1 MKPPNLSEWALRH
14 QQMVFYLII
23 VFMIGGV
30 ISYFQLGRA
39 EDPDFTFKVMVVRTL
54 WPGASAQQVEQ
65 QLTERIE
72 KKLAETPWVDVLRT
86 ASRPGESLTVV
97 LLKDYTPKTEVSEA
111 WRQVRKKLDD
121 IHHTLPPGVQ
131 GPFPNDEF
139 GDIQIKIFAL
149 TAKDDKTGYTMGDL
163 RREADRLARE
173 LRRVD
178 DVKKIELIGVQ
189 DEKIYIDVS
198 PARLAAMG
206 LVPGQVFDALQRQ
219 NAVAPAG
226 HVETETDRVRLRVS
240 GPFDSVDALR
250 EATLAV
256 GGRSFRLGDI
266 ARVTRGLA
274 DPPQPRMRVA
284 GRDAIGLGVVMAKG
298 GNVIDLGEKLSAAM
312 ARLQQDLP
320 VGIEVHVVADQPQVV
335 KTSLNLFVRT
345 LGEAVLIV
353 LAVSFLSLGW
363 RTGTVVALSIPLVL
377 AITFLAMKAFGID
390 LQRISLGA
398 LVIALGLLVD
408 DAIITAEMMVVKMEQ
423 GWDRF
428 KAATFAYTSTA
439 FPMLTGTLITAA
451 GFTPVGFAKSGAGE
465 YTISIFQVV
474 TIALLVSWLV
484 AVVFTPWLGY
494 KLLDPVSLRAIG
506 EKHGGDVYDSPFYR
520 RFRALVEWCL
530 RHRWLVIFA
539 TVGFFGLSLVA
550 FNTGVQ
556 KQFFPAAS
564 RPEIM
569 VDIWLPQG
577 ASLKATER
585 EVKRVEAL
593 LAKDDNIVSWSS
605 YIGNGAPR
613 FFLSLDQQ
621 LFADNFGQMVIVT
634 RGLTEREALKNRLE
648 AAFDAADGSWSHL
661 RLRVVRLENG
671 PPVGYPVQFRILG
684 EDLAALR
691 DGAESIS
698 TLMRAHPNLRN
709 VNFDWNDRVKSV
721 RVEIDQ
727 ARARALGVSSQDVAL
742 TLQGWLVGATVTQF
756 RENDQLIDVVWRA
769 SVARS
774 RGPACGDATAE
785 EDAKIAASKS
795 GGGIPLAD
803 ATPPRCGSPSA
814 ASGRAGAER
823 GATAADNFADPRSL
837 QRLPDLDIVAT
848 SGRHI
853 PLAQVAKLVP
863 VLEEGLIWRRDRL
876 PAITIRADIV
886 GSLQPQAASVQID
899 QQLGDLRAKLPPGFR
914 IEVGGSIEESAK
926 GEDSIKAVVPLM
938 IVGVITLLMIQL
950 QNISRTIMVLLTA
963 PLGLIGVTLALLL
976 FQVPY
981 GFVANLGVIALM
993 GMILRNS
1000 VILVDQIE
1008 QDEAEGKS
1016 AWEAIVSSTVRRFRP
1031 ITLTAAASVLAM
1043 IPLTRQVFWG
1053 PMAVAIMGGL
1063 IVATVL
1069 TCLFL
1074 PALYAAWFRVREPG
1088 TDPGVE
1094 A

>member
-1 MKPPNLSEWALRH
+1 MKQLNLSEWALKH
-14 QQMVFYLII
+14 QQMVLYLII
-23 VFMIGGV
+23 VFMIGGA
-30 ISYFQLGRA
+30 ISFFQLGRA

-86 ASRPGESLTVV
+86 ASKPGESLTIVI
-97 LLKDYTPKTEVSEA
+97 LKDYTPKTEVPEA

-121 IHHTLPPGVQ
+121 IRHTLPAGVQ

-139 GDIQIKIFAL
+139 GDVQMKIFAL
-149 TAKDDKTGYTMGDL
+149 TSRDDKTGYGMGDL

-173 LRRVD
+173 LRRVE

-189 DEKIYIDVS
+189 DEKIFIDVS

-206 LVPGQVFDALQRQ
+206 LVPTQVFDALQRQ

-226 HVETETDRVRLRVS
+226 HVETETDRVRLRVT

-250 EATLAV
+250 ETMLAV

-266 ARVTRGLA
+266 GKITRGLA

-284 GRDAIGLGVVMAKG
+284 GREAIGLGIVMAKG
-298 GNVIDLGEKLSAAM
+298 GNVIALGEKLAATM
-312 ARLQQDLP
+312 TRLQQDLP
-320 VGIEVHVVADQPQVV
+320 VGMDIHVVFDQPDIV

-345 LGEAVLIV
+345 LGEAILIV

-377 AITFLAMKAFGID
+377 AMTFLAMKIFGID

-398 LVIALGLLVD
+398 LVISLGLLVD
-408 DAIITAEMMVVKMEQ
+408 DAIIAAEMMVVKMEQ

-474 TIALLVSWLV
+474 TIALLVSWIV
-484 AVVFTPWLGY
+484 AVVFTPYLGY
-494 KLLDPVSLRAIG
+494 KLLDPAKLREIG
-506 EKHGGDVYDSPFYR
+506 EKHGGDIYDSPFYR
-520 RFRALVEWCL
+520 RFRALVVWCL

-539 TVGFFGLSLVA
+539 TIASFVLSLVA
-550 FNTGVQ
+550 FNGAVQ

-564 RPEIM
+564 RPELM

-577 ASLKATER
+577 ASLKATEH

-593 LAKDDNIVSWSS
+593 VGKDAGIASWSS
-605 YIGNGAPR
+605 YVGNGAPR

-634 RGLTEREALKNRLE
+634 KGLKEREEVKNKLE

-698 TLMRAHPNLRN
+698 TTMRAHPSLRN
-709 VNFDWNDRVKSV
+709 VNFDWNDRVKAI

-769 SVARS
+769 
-774 RGPACGDATAE
+774 
-785 EDAKIAASKS
+785 
-795 GGGIPLAD
+795 
-803 ATPPRCGSPSA
+803 
-814 ASGRAGAER
+814 GAE
-823 GATAADNFADPRSL
+823 GGTDPRTL
-837 QRLPDLDIVAT
+837 TRLPDLDIVAS

-853 PLAQVAKLVP
+853 PLAQVARLVP

-876 PAITIRADIV
+876 PTITVRADVV
-886 GSLQPQAASVQID
+886 GSLQPQAASAQID
-899 QQLGDLRAKLPPGFR
+899 GQLAALKAKLPPGFR
-914 IEVGGSIEESAK
+914 IEVGGSTEESAK
-926 GEDSIKAVVPLM
+926 GENSIKAVVPLM

-950 QNISRTIMVLLTA
+950 QSISRTIMVLLTA
-963 PLGLIGVTLALLL
+963 PLGLIGVTLALLV

-1008 QDEAEGKS
+1008 QDEQSGKTE
-1016 AWEAIVSSTVRRFRP
+1016 WEAIVGSTVRRFRP
-1031 ITLTAAASVLAM
+1031 ITLTAAAAVLAM

-1074 PALYAAWFRVREPG
+1074 PALYAAWFRVKEPAANAG
-1088 TDPGVE
+1088 
-1094 A
+1094 AA

>member
-1 MKPPNLSEWALRH
+1 MKQLNLSEWALKH
-14 QQMVFYLII
+14 PQMVLYLII
-23 VFMIGGV
+23 VFMIGGT
-30 ISYFQLGRA
+30 ISFFQLGRA

-54 WPGASAQQVEQ
+54 WPGASAQEVEQ

-86 ASRPGESLTVV
+86 ASKPGESLTIVI
-97 LLKDYTPKTEVSEA
+97 LKDFTPKTEVPEA

-121 IHHTLPPGVQ
+121 IRHTLPAGVQ

-139 GDIQIKIFAL
+139 GDVQMKIFAL
-149 TAKDDKTGYTMGDL
+149 TSRDDKAGYGMGDL

-173 LRRVD
+173 LRRVN

-206 LVPGQVFDALQRQ
+206 LAPTQVFDALQRQ
-219 NAVAPAG
+219 NAVVPAG
-226 HVETETDRVRLRVS
+226 HVETTTDRVRLRVT

-250 EATLAV
+250 ETTLAV

-266 ARVTRGLA
+266 GKITRGLA

-284 GRDAIGLGVVMAKG
+284 GREAIGLGIVMAKG
-298 GNVIDLGEKLSAAM
+298 GNVIALGENLATTM
-312 ARLQQDLP
+312 TRLQQDLP
-320 VGIEVHVVADQPQVV
+320 VGMDVHVVFDQPDIV

-345 LGEAVLIV
+345 LGEAILIV

-377 AITFLAMKAFGID
+377 AMTFLAMKIFGID

-398 LVIALGLLVD
+398 LVISLGLLVD
-408 DAIITAEMMVVKMEQ
+408 DAIIAAEMMVVKMEQ

-474 TIALLVSWLV
+474 TIALLVSWIV
-484 AVVFTPWLGY
+484 AVVFTPYLGY
-494 KLLDPVSLRAIG
+494 KLLDPAKLREIG
-506 EKHGGDVYDSPFYR
+506 EKHGGDIYDSPFYR
-520 RFRALVEWCL
+520 RFRALVVWCL

-539 TVGFFGLSLVA
+539 TIASFVLSLVA
-550 FNTGVQ
+550 FNGAVQ

-564 RPEIM
+564 RPELM

-593 LAKDDNIVSWSS
+593 LDKDAGIASWSS

-634 RGLTEREALKNRLE
+634 KGLKEREEVKNKLE

-698 TLMRAHPNLRN
+698 TTMRAHPSLRN
-709 VNFDWNDRVKSV
+709 VNFDWNDRVKAV

-769 SVARS
+769 
-774 RGPACGDATAE
+774 
-785 EDAKIAASKS
+785 
-795 GGGIPLAD
+795 
-803 ATPPRCGSPSA
+803 
-814 ASGRAGAER
+814 GAE
-823 GATAADNFADPRSL
+823 GGTDPRTL
-837 QRLPDLDIVAT
+837 TRLPDLDIVAS

-853 PLAQVAKLVP
+853 PLAQVARLVP

-876 PAITIRADIV
+876 PTITVRADVV
-886 GSLQPQAASVQID
+886 GSLQPQAASAQID
-899 QQLGDLRAKLPPGFR
+899 GQLAALKAKLPPGFR
-914 IEVGGSIEESAK
+914 IEVGGSTEESAK
-926 GEDSIKAVVPLM
+926 GENSIKAVVPLM

-950 QNISRTIMVLLTA
+950 QSISRTIMVLLTA
-963 PLGLIGVTLALLL
+963 PLGLIGVTLALLV

-1008 QDEAEGKS
+1008 QDEQSGKS
-1016 AWEAIVSSTVRRFRP
+1016 EWEAIVGSTVRRFRP
-1031 ITLTAAASVLAM
+1031 ISLTAAAAVLAM

-1074 PALYAAWFRVREPG
+1074 PALYAAWFRVKEVNAP
-1088 TDPGVE
+1088 TAE
-1094 A
+1094 AGAA

>member
-1 MKPPNLSEWALRH
+1 
-14 QQMVFYLII
+14 
-23 VFMIGGV
+23 
-30 ISYFQLGRA
+30 
-39 EDPDFTFKVMVVRTL
+39 
-54 WPGASAQQVEQ
+54 
-65 QLTERIE
+65 
-72 KKLAETPWVDVLRT
+72 
-86 ASRPGESLTVV
+86 
-97 LLKDYTPKTEVSEA
+97 
-111 WRQVRKKLDD
+111 
-121 IHHTLPPGVQ
+121 
-131 GPFPNDEF
+131 
-139 GDIQIKIFAL
+139 
-149 TAKDDKTGYTMGDL
+149 
-163 RREADRLARE
+163 
-173 LRRVD
+173 
-178 DVKKIELIGVQ
+178 
-189 DEKIYIDVS
+189 
-198 PARLAAMG
+198 
-206 LVPGQVFDALQRQ
+206 VFDALQRQ

-250 EATLAV
+250 ETTLAV
-256 GGRSFRLGDI
+256 GGRNIRLGDI

-284 GRDAIGLGVVMAKG
+284 GREAIGLGIVMAKG
-298 GNVIDLGEKLSAAM
+298 GNVIALGENLAATM

-320 VGIEVHVVADQPQVV
+320 VGMDVHVVFDQPEIV

-345 LGEAVLIV
+345 LGEAMIIV

-377 AITFLAMKAFGID
+377 AMTFLAMKVFGID

-398 LVIALGLLVD
+398 LVISLGLLVD
-408 DAIITAEMMVVKMEQ
+408 DAIIAAEMMVVKMEQ

-474 TIALLVSWLV
+474 TIALLVSWIV

-494 KLLDPVSLRAIG
+494 KLLDPVKLREIG
-506 EKHGGDVYDSPFYR
+506 EKHGGDIYDSPFYQ
-520 RFRALVEWCL
+520 RFRALVVWCL

-539 TVGFFGLSLVA
+539 TIAVFALSLVA
-550 FNTGVQ
+550 FNKGVQ

-564 RPEIM
+564 RPEVM

-593 LAKDDNIVSWSS
+593 IDKDPGIESWSS

-634 RGLTEREALKNRLE
+634 KGLKEREEVKNKLE

-698 TLMRAHPNLRN
+698 TVMRAHPNLRN

-769 SVARS
+769 GA
-774 RGPACGDATAE
+774 D
-785 EDAKIAASKS
+785 
-795 GGGIPLAD
+795 GG
-803 ATPPRCGSPSA
+803 
-814 ASGRAGAER
+814 
-823 GATAADNFADPRSL
+823 ADPRSL
-837 QRLPDLDIVAT
+837 QRLPDLDIVAA

-853 PLAQVAKLVP
+853 PLAQVARLVP

-876 PAITIRADIV
+876 PTITVRADVV
-886 GSLQPQAASVQID
+886 GNLQPQAVSAQID
-899 QQLGDLRAKLPPGFR
+899 LQLATLKSKLPPGFR
-914 IEVGGSIEESAK
+914 IELGGSTEESAK
-926 GEDSIKAVVPLM
+926 GENSIKAAVPLM

-950 QNISRTIMVLLTA
+950 QSISRTIMVLLTA
-963 PLGLIGVTLALLL
+963 PLGLIGVTLALLV

-1008 QDEAEGKS
+1008 QDEQSGKS
-1016 AWEAIVSSTVRRFRP
+1016 EWEAIVGSTVRRFRP
-1031 ITLTAAASVLAM
+1031 ITLTAAAAVLAM

-1063 IVATVL
+1063 IIATVL

-1074 PALYAAWFRVREPG
+1074 PALYAAWFRVKEPTG
-1088 TDPGVE
+1088 DMV
-1094 A
+1094 

>member
-1 MKPPNLSEWALRH
+1 MSVNLSAWAIKNRTLVRYA
-14 QQMVFYLII
+14 MLVLALVGIF
-23 VFMIGGV
+23 
-30 ISYFQLGRA
+30 SYQKLGQS
-39 EDPDFTFKVMVVRTL
+39 EDPPFTFKVMVVRTL
-54 WPGASAQQVEQ
+54 WPGANAQQVEQ

-86 ASRPGESLTVV
+86 ASKPGESLTIVI
-97 LLKDYTPKTEVSEA
+97 LKDYTPKTEVPEA

-121 IHHTLPPGVQ
+121 IRHTLPAGVQ

-139 GDIQIKIFAL
+139 GDVQMKIFAL
-149 TAKDDKTGYTMGDL
+149 TSRDDKAGYGMGDL
-163 RREADRLARE
+163 RREADKLARE
-173 LRRVD
+173 LRRVA

-206 LVPGQVFDALQRQ
+206 LAPTQVFDALQRQ

-250 EATLAV
+250 ETALAV
-256 GGRSFRLGDI
+256 GGRNIRLGDI

-284 GRDAIGLGVVMAKG
+284 GREAIGLGIVMAKG
-298 GNVIDLGEKLSAAM
+298 GNVIALGENLAATM

-320 VGIEVHVVADQPQVV
+320 VGMDVHVVFDQPEIV

-345 LGEAVLIV
+345 LGEAMIIV

-377 AITFLAMKAFGID
+377 AMTFLAMKVFGID

-398 LVIALGLLVD
+398 LVISLGLLVD
-408 DAIITAEMMVVKMEQ
+408 DAIIAAEMMVVKMEQ

-474 TIALLVSWLV
+474 TIALLVSWIV

-494 KLLDPVSLRAIG
+494 KLLDPVKLREIG
-506 EKHGGDVYDSPFYR
+506 EKHGGDIYDSPFYQ
-520 RFRALVEWCL
+520 RFRALVVWCL

-539 TVGFFGLSLVA
+539 TIAVFALSLVA
-550 FNTGVQ
+550 FNKGVQ

-564 RPEIM
+564 RPEVM

-593 LAKDDNIVSWSS
+593 IDKDPGIESWSS

-634 RGLTEREALKNRLE
+634 KGLKEREEVKNKLE

-698 TLMRAHPNLRN
+698 TVMRAHPNLRN

-769 SVARS
+769 GA
-774 RGPACGDATAE
+774 D
-785 EDAKIAASKS
+785 
-795 GGGIPLAD
+795 GG
-803 ATPPRCGSPSA
+803 
-814 ASGRAGAER
+814 
-823 GATAADNFADPRSL
+823 ADPRSL
-837 QRLPDLDIVAT
+837 QRLPDLDIVAA

-853 PLAQVAKLVP
+853 PLAQVARLVP

-876 PAITIRADIV
+876 PTITVRADVV
-886 GSLQPQAASVQID
+886 GNLQPQAVSAQID
-899 QQLGDLRAKLPPGFR
+899 LQLATLKSKLPPGFR
-914 IEVGGSIEESAK
+914 IELGGSTEESAK
-926 GEDSIKAVVPLM
+926 GENSIKAAVPLM

-950 QNISRTIMVLLTA
+950 QSISRTIMVLLTA
-963 PLGLIGVTLALLL
+963 PLGLIGVTLALLV

-1008 QDEAEGKS
+1008 QDEQSGKS
-1016 AWEAIVSSTVRRFRP
+1016 EWEAIVGSTVRRFRP
-1031 ITLTAAASVLAM
+1031 ITLTAAAAVLAM

-1063 IVATVL
+1063 IIATVL

-1074 PALYAAWFRVREPG
+1074 PALYAAWFRVKEPTG
-1088 TDPGVE
+1088 DMV
-1094 A
+1094 

>member
-1 MKPPNLSEWALRH
+1 
-14 QQMVFYLII
+14 
-23 VFMIGGV
+23 
-30 ISYFQLGRA
+30 
-39 EDPDFTFKVMVVRTL
+39 
-54 WPGASAQQVEQ
+54 
-65 QLTERIE
+65 
-72 KKLAETPWVDVLRT
+72 
-86 ASRPGESLTVV
+86 
-97 LLKDYTPKTEVSEA
+97 
-111 WRQVRKKLDD
+111 
-121 IHHTLPPGVQ
+121 
-131 GPFPNDEF
+131 
-139 GDIQIKIFAL
+139 
-149 TAKDDKTGYTMGDL
+149 
-163 RREADRLARE
+163 
-173 LRRVD
+173 
-178 DVKKIELIGVQ
+178 
-189 DEKIYIDVS
+189 
-198 PARLAAMG
+198 
-206 LVPGQVFDALQRQ
+206 
-219 NAVAPAG
+219 
-226 HVETETDRVRLRVS
+226 
-240 GPFDSVDALR
+240 
-250 EATLAV
+250 
-256 GGRSFRLGDI
+256 
-266 ARVTRGLA
+266 
-274 DPPQPRMRVA
+274 
-284 GRDAIGLGVVMAKG
+284 
-298 GNVIDLGEKLSAAM
+298 
-312 ARLQQDLP
+312 
-320 VGIEVHVVADQPQVV
+320 
-335 KTSLNLFVRT
+335 
-345 LGEAVLIV
+345 
-353 LAVSFLSLGW
+353 
-363 RTGTVVALSIPLVL
+363 
-377 AITFLAMKAFGID
+377 
-390 LQRISLGA
+390 
-398 LVIALGLLVD
+398 
-408 DAIITAEMMVVKMEQ
+408 MMVVKMEQ

-474 TIALLVSWLV
+474 TIALLVSWIV

-494 KLLDPVSLRAIG
+494 KLLDPVKLREIG
-506 EKHGGDVYDSPFYR
+506 EKHGGDIYDSPFYQ
-520 RFRALVEWCL
+520 RFRALVVWCL

-539 TVGFFGLSLVA
+539 TIAVFALSLVA
-550 FNTGVQ
+550 FNKGVQ

-564 RPEIM
+564 RPEVM

-593 LAKDDNIVSWSS
+593 IDKDPGIESWSS

-634 RGLTEREALKNRLE
+634 KGLKEREEVKNKLE

-698 TLMRAHPNLRN
+698 TVMRAHPNLRN

-769 SVARS
+769 GA
-774 RGPACGDATAE
+774 D
-785 EDAKIAASKS
+785 
-795 GGGIPLAD
+795 GG
-803 ATPPRCGSPSA
+803 
-814 ASGRAGAER
+814 
-823 GATAADNFADPRSL
+823 ADPRSL
-837 QRLPDLDIVAT
+837 QRLPDLDIVAA

-853 PLAQVAKLVP
+853 PLAQVARLVP

-876 PAITIRADIV
+876 PTITVRADVV
-886 GSLQPQAASVQID
+886 GNLQPQAVSAQID
-899 QQLGDLRAKLPPGFR
+899 LQLATLKSKLPPGFR
-914 IEVGGSIEESAK
+914 IELGGSTEESAK
-926 GEDSIKAVVPLM
+926 GENSIKAAVPLM

-950 QNISRTIMVLLTA
+950 QSISRTIMVLLTA
-963 PLGLIGVTLALLL
+963 PLGLIGVTLALLV

-1008 QDEAEGKS
+1008 QDEQSGKS
-1016 AWEAIVSSTVRRFRP
+1016 EWEAIVGSTVRRFRP
-1031 ITLTAAASVLAM
+1031 ITLTAAAAVLAM

-1063 IVATVL
+1063 IIATVL

-1074 PALYAAWFRVREPG
+1074 PALYAAWFRVKEPTG
-1088 TDPGVE
+1088 DMV
-1094 A
+1094 